1 MTALRGAE
9 LSRPERAAVDHDSV
23 PLLDVQDLRVSFPR
37 RTARRTAVTALGA
50 GAGAA
55 SAAASGAGALPPV
68 KDNGRRQGSYEEQ
81 VLAAP
86 GDWGVKNFRIP
97 ALAVTADGD
106 LLAAFDKRPE
116 HGDSPAPNSIWQ
128 RRSRDGG
135 ITWEEPTEVR
145 QGLES
150 DVPGEK
156 LGYSDPSYVVDVETG
171 TIFLFCVFSKDT
183 GVWNGEYGNDD
194 ADRGVMSA
202 NLSISRD
209 SGETWEHRSL
219 TEIVKPENC
228 RATFATSGAGI
239 QLRYGKHR
247 GRLIQQYA
255 GFFRNDTGGEDVS
268 AYSVYSD
275 DHGETWTMGT
285 PVGTEMD
292 ENKVA
297 ELSDGTVMMNSREHV
312 RTGCRWVALSHD
324 GGETW
329 ENLHRDPTLVDPG
342 NNAQLSRAYPEA
354 PQGSAKAKVLLF
366 SHADH
371 VPNDRV
377 NGTVEISTD
386 DGATWERKRVFA
398 PGACQY
404 SVIIAV
410 GRDEFLLAY
419 EGEEETIMIARLDMD
434 WILSR

>member
-1 MTALRGAE
+1 MDARLTRRGLLGTA
-9 LSRPERAAVDHDSV
+9 AA
-23 PLLDVQDLRVSFPR
+23 L
-37 RTARRTAVTALGA
+37 TALGTGTA
-50 GAGAA
+50 AATAAGAA
-55 SAAASGAGALPPV
+55 ALPLI
-68 KDNGRRQGSYEEQ
+68 KDQGRRQGSYEEQ

-86 GDWGVKNFRIP
+86 GDWGVLNFRIP
-97 ALAVTADGD
+97 ALAVAPNGD
-106 LLAAFDKRPE
+106 LLAAFDKRPV

-128 RRSRDGG
+128 RRSTDGG
-135 ITWEEPTEVR
+135 LTWGEPTVIR

-171 TIFLFCVFSKDT
+171 TIFLFCVFSKDV
-183 GVWNGEYGNDD
+183 GVWDGEYGNDD
-194 ADRGVMSA
+194 ADRRIMSA
-202 NLSISRD
+202 NLSISHD
-209 SGETWEHRSL
+209 SGATWEHRSL
-219 TEIVKPENC
+219 TEVVKPADC
-228 RATFATSGAGI
+228 RAMFASSGAGI

-255 GFFRNDTGGEDVS
+255 GWFRSGSGGEVVS

-285 PVGTEMD
+285 PVGAEMD
-292 ENKVA
+292 ENKVV
-297 ELSDGTVMMNSREHV
+297 ELSDGTVMLNSREHV
-312 RTGCRWVALSHD
+312 RTGRRWVALSHD

-329 ENLHRDPTLVDPG
+329 EDLHRDPTLVDPG
-342 NNAQLSRAYPEA
+342 NNAQISRAYPDA
-354 PQGSAKAKVLLF
+354 PQGSAAARVLLF

-371 VPNDRV
+371 VPTDRV

-404 SVIIAV
+404 SVIIPV

-419 EGEEETIMIARLDMD
+419 EGEQETLMIARLDMN

>member
-1 MTALRGAE
+1 MYARLTRRGLLGTAA
-9 LSRPERAAVDHDSV
+9 
-23 PLLDVQDLRVSFPR
+23 
-37 RTARRTAVTALGA
+37 AVTALSTGT
-50 GAGAA
+50 
-55 SAAASGAGALPPV
+55 AAATAAGPGARSLPPV
-68 KDNGRRQGSYEEQ
+68 KDRGRRQGTYEEQ

-86 GDWGVKNFRIP
+86 GDWGVLNFRIP
-97 ALAVTADGD
+97 ALAVAPNGD
-106 LLAAFDKRPE
+106 LLAAFDKRPV

-135 ITWEEPTEVR
+135 RTWEEPTVVR

-150 DVPGEK
+150 EVPGEK

-171 TIFLFCVFSKDT
+171 SIFLFCVFSKDV
-183 GVWNGEYGNDD
+183 GVWDSEYGNDD
-194 ADRGVMSA
+194 ADRRIMSA
-202 NLSISRD
+202 NLSVSHD
-209 SGETWEHRSL
+209 DGETWEHRSL
-219 TEIVKPENC
+219 TEVVKPENC
-228 RATFATSGAGI
+228 RAMFASSGAGI
-239 QLRYGKHR
+239 QLRYGAHA
-247 GRLIQQYA
+247 GRLVQQYA
-255 GFFRNDTGGEDVS
+255 GWFRNDADGEDVS

-275 DHGETWTMGT
+275 DHGETWTMGA
-285 PVGTEMD
+285 PVGTQMD

-312 RTGCRWVALSHD
+312 RTGHRWVALSHD

-329 ENLHRDPTLVDPG
+329 DELHRDPSLVDPG
-342 NNAQLSRAYPEA
+342 NNAQLCRAYPEA
-354 PQGSAKAKVLLF
+354 PEGSAKAKVLLF

-371 VPNDRV
+371 LPNDRV

-386 DGATWERKRVFA
+386 DGATWLRKRVFA

-404 SVIIAV
+404 SVIIPV

-419 EGEEETIMIARLDMD
+419 EGEQETIMIARLDMD

>member
-1 MTALRGAE
+1 MEPSLTRRGLLGTA
-9 LSRPERAAVDHDSV
+9 AA
-23 PLLDVQDLRVSFPR
+23 L
-37 RTARRTAVTALGA
+37 TAA
-50 GAGAA
+50 GAGAV
-55 SAAASGAGALPPV
+55 AAASPAAALPPI

-86 GDWGVKNFRIP
+86 GDWGVPNFRIP
-97 ALAVTADGD
+97 ALAVAPNGD
-106 LLAAFDKRPE
+106 LLAAFDKRPV

-135 ITWEEPTEVR
+135 RTWEEPTVVR
-145 QGLES
+145 AGLES
-150 DVPGEK
+150 EEPGEK
-156 LGYSDPSYVVDVETG
+156 LGYSDPSYVVDTETG
-171 TIFLFCVFSKDT
+171 TLFLFCVFSKDT
-183 GVWNGEYGNDD
+183 GVWDSEYGNDD
-194 ADRGVMSA
+194 ADRRIQSA
-202 NLSISRD
+202 NLSVSHD

-219 TEIVKPENC
+219 TEVVKPEDC
-228 RATFATSGAGI
+228 RAMFATSGAGI

-255 GFFRNDTGGEDVS
+255 GWFRGEGGEEDVS

-297 ELSDGTVMMNSREHV
+297 ELSDGTVMLNSREHV
-312 RTGCRWVALSHD
+312 RTGRRWVALSHD

-329 ENLHRDPTLVDPG
+329 EELHRDLHLVDPG
-342 NNAQLSRAYPEA
+342 NNAHLTRAYPEA
-354 PQGSAKAKVLLF
+354 PQGSAKAQVLLF

-371 VPNDRV
+371 EPDDRV

-398 PGACQY
+398 PGPCQY
-404 SVIIAV
+404 SVLIPVA
-410 GRDEFLLAY
+410 RDEFLLAY
-419 EGEEETIMIARLDMD
+419 EGEDETLMIARLDMD

>member
-1 MTALRGAE
+1 MDARPTRRGLLGTA
-9 LSRPERAAVDHDSV
+9 AA
-23 PLLDVQDLRVSFPR
+23 L
-37 RTARRTAVTALGA
+37 TAA
-50 GAGAA
+50 GAGVVTAA
-55 SAAASGAGALPPV
+55 SPAAALPPV
-68 KDNGRRQGSYEEQ
+68 KDHGRRQGRYEEQ

-86 GDWGVKNFRIP
+86 GDWGVANFRIP
-97 ALAVTADGD
+97 ALAVAPNGD
-106 LLAAFDKRPE
+106 LLAAFDKRPV

-135 ITWEEPTEVR
+135 KTWEEPTVVR
-145 QGLES
+145 AGLES

-171 TIFLFCVFSKDT
+171 TIFLFCVFSKDV
-183 GVWNGEYGNDD
+183 GVWDSEYGDD
-194 ADRGVMSA
+194 DEDRRIMSA
-202 NLSISRD
+202 NLSVSHD

-219 TEIVKPENC
+219 TEVVKPADC
-228 RATFATSGAGI
+228 RAMFASSGAGI
-239 QLRYGKHR
+239 QLRYGAHK

-255 GFFRNDTGGEDVS
+255 GWFRGESGGEDVS

-297 ELSDGTVMMNSREHV
+297 ELSDGTVMLNSREHV
-312 RTGCRWVALSHD
+312 RTGHRWVALSRD
-324 GGETW
+324 GGETY
-329 ENLHRDPTLVDPG
+329 EDLHRDPSLVDPG
-342 NNAQLSRAYPEA
+342 NNAQLSRAYPDDPE
-354 PQGSAKAKVLLF
+354 GSAKAEVLLF

-371 VPNDRV
+371 VPNSRE

-386 DGATWERKRVFA
+386 DGASWSRGRVFA
-398 PGACQY
+398 PGACSY
-404 SVIIAV
+404 SVIIPV

-419 EGEEETIMIARLDMD
+419 EGAQETIMIARLDMD

>member
-1 MTALRGAE
+1 MDAEMTRRGLFGTAAAL
-9 LSRPERAAVDHDSV
+9 S
-23 PLLDVQDLRVSFPR
+23 
-37 RTARRTAVTALGA
+37 ALGA
-50 GAGAA
+50 GTAAATASGPGAA
-55 SAAASGAGALPPV
+55 ALPPV
-68 KDNGRRQGSYEEQ
+68 KDRGTRQGSYEEQ

-86 GDWGVKNFRIP
+86 GDWGVLNFRIP
-97 ALAVTADGD
+97 ALAVAPNGD
-106 LLAAFDKRPE
+106 LLAAFDKRPV

-135 ITWEEPTEVR
+135 LTWEEPTVVR
-145 QGLES
+145 AGLES
-150 DVPGEK
+150 EVPGEK
-156 LGYSDPSYVVDVETG
+156 LGYSDPSYVVDTETG

-183 GVWNGEYGNDD
+183 GVWNSAYGNDD
-194 ADRGVMSA
+194 ADRQVMSA
-202 NLSISRD
+202 NLSVSHD
-209 SGETWEHRSL
+209 SGETWEHRSV
-219 TEIVKPENC
+219 TEIVKPEDC
-228 RATFATSGAGI
+228 RATFASSGAGI
-239 QLRYGKHR
+239 QLRYGAHK

-255 GFFRNDTGGEDVS
+255 GFFRSVGGGEHVS

-312 RTGCRWVALSHD
+312 RTGHRWVALSHD
-324 GGETW
+324 GGETYQD
-329 ENLHRDPTLVDPG
+329 LHRDPSLVDPG

-371 VPNDRV
+371 VPNARL
-377 NGTVEISTD
+377 NGTVEISAD
-386 DGATWERKRVFA
+386 DGATWERGRVFA

-404 SVIIAV
+404 SVIIPV

-419 EGEEETIMIARLDMD
+419 EGEQETIMIARLDMD

>member
-1 MTALRGAE
+1 MDARPTRRGLLGTAA
-9 LSRPERAAVDHDSV
+9 
-23 PLLDVQDLRVSFPR
+23 
-37 RTARRTAVTALGA
+37 AVTALGA

-55 SAAASGAGALPPV
+55 SAAVSGAGASLPPV

-312 RTGCRWVALSHD
+312 RTGCRWVALSND

-329 ENLHRDPTLVDPG
+329 EGLHRDPTLVDPG

>member
-1 MTALRGAE
+1 MRG
-9 LSRPERAAVDHDSV
+9 RAA
-23 PLLDVQDLRVSFPR
+23 
-37 RTARRTAVTALGA
+37 ALPAA
-50 GAGAA
+50 GAGVVTAA
-55 SAAASGAGALPPV
+55 SPAAALPPV
-68 KDNGRRQGSYEEQ
+68 KDHGRRQGRYEEQ

-86 GDWGVKNFRIP
+86 GDWGVANFRIP
-97 ALAVTADGD
+97 ALAVAPNGD
-106 LLAAFDKRPE
+106 LLAAFDKRPV

-135 ITWEEPTEVR
+135 KTWEEPTVVR
-145 QGLES
+145 AGLES

-171 TIFLFCVFSKDT
+171 TIFLFCVFSKDV
-183 GVWNGEYGNDD
+183 GVWDSEYGDD
-194 ADRGVMSA
+194 DEDRRIMSA
-202 NLSISRD
+202 NLSVSHD

-219 TEIVKPENC
+219 TEVVKPADC
-228 RATFATSGAGI
+228 RAMFASSGAGI
-239 QLRYGKHR
+239 QLRHGTHK

-255 GFFRNDTGGEDVS
+255 GWFRGESGGEDVS

-297 ELSDGTVMMNSREHV
+297 ELSDGTVMLNSREHV
-312 RTGCRWVALSHD
+312 RTGHRWVALSLD
-324 GGETW
+324 GGETY
-329 ENLHRDPTLVDPG
+329 EDLHRDPSLVDPG
-342 NNAQLSRAYPEA
+342 NNAQLSRAYPDDPE
-354 PQGSAKAKVLLF
+354 GSAKAEVLLF

-371 VPNDRV
+371 VPNSRE

-386 DGATWERKRVFA
+386 DGASWSRKRVFA
-398 PGACQY
+398 PGACSY
-404 SVIIAV
+404 SVIIPV

-419 EGEEETIMIARLDMD
+419 EGAQETIMIARLDMD

>member
-1 MTALRGAE
+1 MDARPTRRGLLGTA
-9 LSRPERAAVDHDSV
+9 AA
-23 PLLDVQDLRVSFPR
+23 L
-37 RTARRTAVTALGA
+37 TAA
-50 GAGAA
+50 GAGVVTAA
-55 SAAASGAGALPPV
+55 SPAAALPPV
-68 KDNGRRQGSYEEQ
+68 KDHGRRQGRYEEQ

-86 GDWGVKNFRIP
+86 GDWGVANFRIP
-97 ALAVTADGD
+97 ALAVAPNGD
-106 LLAAFDKRPE
+106 LLAAFDKRPV

-135 ITWEEPTEVR
+135 KTWEEPTVVR
-145 QGLES
+145 AGLES

-171 TIFLFCVFSKDT
+171 TIFLFCVFSKDV
-183 GVWNGEYGNDD
+183 GVWDSEYGDD
-194 ADRGVMSA
+194 DEDRRIMSA
-202 NLSISRD
+202 NLSVSHD

-219 TEIVKPENC
+219 TEVVKPADC
-228 RATFATSGAGI
+228 RAMFASSGAGI
-239 QLRYGKHR
+239 QLRHGTHK

-255 GFFRNDTGGEDVS
+255 GWFRGESGGEDVS

-285 PVGTEMD
+285 PAGTEMD

-297 ELSDGTVMMNSREHV
+297 ELSDGTVMLNSREHV
-312 RTGCRWVALSHD
+312 RTGHRWVALSLD
-324 GGETW
+324 GGETY
-329 ENLHRDPTLVDPG
+329 EDLHRDPSLVDPG
-342 NNAQLSRAYPEA
+342 NNAQLSRAYPDDPE
-354 PQGSAKAKVLLF
+354 GSAKAEVLLF

-371 VPNDRV
+371 VPNSRE

-386 DGATWERKRVFA
+386 DGASWSRKRVFA
-398 PGACQY
+398 PGACSY
-404 SVIIAV
+404 SVIIPV

-419 EGEEETIMIARLDMD
+419 EGAQETIMIARLDMD

>member
-1 MTALRGAE
+1 MDARPTRRGLLGTA
-9 LSRPERAAVDHDSV
+9 AA
-23 PLLDVQDLRVSFPR
+23 L
-37 RTARRTAVTALGA
+37 TAA
-50 GAGAA
+50 GAGVVTAA
-55 SAAASGAGALPPV
+55 SPAAALPPV
-68 KDNGRRQGSYEEQ
+68 KDHGRRQGRYEEQ

-86 GDWGVKNFRIP
+86 GDWGVANFRIP
-97 ALAVTADGD
+97 ALAVAPNGD
-106 LLAAFDKRPE
+106 LLAAFDKRPV

-135 ITWEEPTEVR
+135 KTWEEPTVVR
-145 QGLES
+145 AGLES

-171 TIFLFCVFSKDT
+171 SIFLFCVFSKDV
-183 GVWNGEYGNDD
+183 GVWDSEYGDD
-194 ADRGVMSA
+194 DEDRRIMSA
-202 NLSISRD
+202 NLSVSHD

-219 TEIVKPENC
+219 TEVVKPADC
-228 RATFATSGAGI
+228 RAMFASSGAGI
-239 QLRYGKHR
+239 QLRHGTHK

-255 GFFRNDTGGEDVS
+255 GWFRGESGGEDVS

-297 ELSDGTVMMNSREHV
+297 ELSDGTVMLNSREHV
-312 RTGCRWVALSHD
+312 RTGHRWVALSLD
-324 GGETW
+324 GGETY
-329 ENLHRDPTLVDPG
+329 EDLHRDPSLVDPG
-342 NNAQLSRAYPEA
+342 NNAQLSRAYPDDPE
-354 PQGSAKAKVLLF
+354 GSAKAEVLLF

-371 VPNDRV
+371 VPNSRE

-386 DGATWERKRVFA
+386 DGASWSRKRVFA
-398 PGACQY
+398 PGACSY
-404 SVIIAV
+404 SVIIPV

-419 EGEEETIMIARLDMD
+419 EGAQETIMIARLDMD

>member
-1 MTALRGAE
+1 MDARPTRRGLLGTAA
-9 LSRPERAAVDHDSV
+9 
-23 PLLDVQDLRVSFPR
+23 
-37 RTARRTAVTALGA
+37 AVTALGA

-55 SAAASGAGALPPV
+55 SAAVSGAGASLPPV

>member
-1 MTALRGAE
+1 MDARPTRRGLLGTAA
-9 LSRPERAAVDHDSV
+9 
-23 PLLDVQDLRVSFPR
+23 
-37 RTARRTAVTALGA
+37 AVTALGA
-50 GAGAA
+50 GTAAA
-55 SAAASGAGALPPV
+55 SAAVTGASASLPPV
-68 KDNGRRQGSYEEQ
+68 KDNGRRQGTYEEQ

-86 GDWGVKNFRIP
+86 GDWGVRNFRIP
-97 ALAVTADGD
+97 ALAVAPNGD

-219 TEIVKPENC
+219 TEVVKPENC

-371 VPNDRV
+371 VPDDRV

-398 PGACQY
+398 PGACMY

>member
-1 MTALRGAE
+1 MDARPTRRGLLGTA
-9 LSRPERAAVDHDSV
+9 AA
-23 PLLDVQDLRVSFPR
+23 L
-37 RTARRTAVTALGA
+37 TAA
-50 GAGAA
+50 GAGVVTAA
-55 SAAASGAGALPPV
+55 SPAAALPPV
-68 KDNGRRQGSYEEQ
+68 KDHGRRQGRYEEQ

-86 GDWGVKNFRIP
+86 GDWSVANFRIP
-97 ALAVTADGD
+97 ALAVAPNGD
-106 LLAAFDKRPE
+106 LLAAFDKRPV

-135 ITWEEPTEVR
+135 KTWEEPTVVR
-145 QGLES
+145 AGLES

-171 TIFLFCVFSKDT
+171 TIFLFCVFSKDV
-183 GVWNGEYGNDD
+183 GVWDSEYGDD
-194 ADRGVMSA
+194 DEDRRIMSA
-202 NLSISRD
+202 NLSVSHD

-219 TEIVKPENC
+219 TEVVKPADC
-228 RATFATSGAGI
+228 RAMFASSGAGI
-239 QLRYGKHR
+239 QLRHGTHK

-255 GFFRNDTGGEDVS
+255 GWFRGESGGEDVS

-297 ELSDGTVMMNSREHV
+297 ELSDGTVMLNSREHV
-312 RTGCRWVALSHD
+312 RTGHRWVALSLD
-324 GGETW
+324 GGETY
-329 ENLHRDPTLVDPG
+329 EDLHRDPSLVDPG
-342 NNAQLSRAYPEA
+342 NNAQLSRAYPDDPE
-354 PQGSAKAKVLLF
+354 GSAKAEVLLF

-371 VPNDRV
+371 VPNSRE

-386 DGATWERKRVFA
+386 DGASWSRKRVFA
-398 PGACQY
+398 PGACSY
-404 SVIIAV
+404 SVIIPV

-419 EGEEETIMIARLDMD
+419 EGAQETIMIARLDMD

>member
-1 MTALRGAE
+1 MDARPTRRGLLGTA
-9 LSRPERAAVDHDSV
+9 AA
-23 PLLDVQDLRVSFPR
+23 L
-37 RTARRTAVTALGA
+37 TAA
-50 GAGAA
+50 GAGVVTAA
-55 SAAASGAGALPPV
+55 SPAAALPPV
-68 KDNGRRQGSYEEQ
+68 KDHGRRQGRYEEQ

-86 GDWGVKNFRIP
+86 GDWGVANFRIP
-97 ALAVTADGD
+97 ALAVAPNGD
-106 LLAAFDKRPE
+106 LLAAFDKRPV

-135 ITWEEPTEVR
+135 KTWEEPTVVR
-145 QGLES
+145 AGLES

-171 TIFLFCVFSKDT
+171 TIFLFCVFSKDV
-183 GVWNGEYGNDD
+183 GVWDSEYGDD
-194 ADRGVMSA
+194 DEDRRIMSA
-202 NLSISRD
+202 NLSVSHD

-219 TEIVKPENC
+219 TEVVKPADC
-228 RATFATSGAGI
+228 RAMFASSGAGI
-239 QLRYGKHR
+239 QLRHGTHK

-255 GFFRNDTGGEDVS
+255 GWFRGESGGEDVS

-297 ELSDGTVMMNSREHV
+297 ELSDGTVMLNSREHV
-312 RTGCRWVALSHD
+312 RTGHRWVALSLD
-324 GGETW
+324 GGETY
-329 ENLHRDPTLVDPG
+329 EDLHRDPSLVDPG
-342 NNAQLSRAYPEA
+342 NNAQLSRAYPDDPE
-354 PQGSAKAKVLLF
+354 GSAKAEVLLF

-371 VPNDRV
+371 VPNSRE

-386 DGATWERKRVFA
+386 DGASWSRKRVFA
-398 PGACQY
+398 PGACSY
-404 SVIIAV
+404 SVIIPV

-419 EGEEETIMIARLDMD
+419 EGAQETIMIARLDMD

>member
-1 MTALRGAE
+1 MDARPTRRG
-9 LSRPERAAVDHDSV
+9 LLGAA
-23 PLLDVQDLRVSFPR
+23 
-37 RTARRTAVTALGA
+37 AAVTALGA

-55 SAAASGAGALPPV
+55 SAAVSGAGASLPPV

>member
-1 MTALRGAE
+1 MNARPTRRGLLGTA
-9 LSRPERAAVDHDSV
+9 AA
-23 PLLDVQDLRVSFPR
+23 L
-37 RTARRTAVTALGA
+37 TAA
-50 GAGAA
+50 GAGVVTAA
-55 SAAASGAGALPPV
+55 SPAAALPPV
-68 KDNGRRQGSYEEQ
+68 KDHGRRQGRYEEQ

-86 GDWGVKNFRIP
+86 GDWGVANFRIP
-97 ALAVTADGD
+97 ALAVAPNGD
-106 LLAAFDKRPE
+106 LLAAFDKRPV

-135 ITWEEPTEVR
+135 KTWEEPTVVR
-145 QGLES
+145 AGLES

-171 TIFLFCVFSKDT
+171 TIFLFCVFSKDV
-183 GVWNGEYGNDD
+183 GVWDSEYGDD
-194 ADRGVMSA
+194 DEDRRIMSA
-202 NLSISRD
+202 NLSVSHD

-219 TEIVKPENC
+219 TEVVKPADC
-228 RATFATSGAGI
+228 RAMFASSGAGI
-239 QLRYGKHR
+239 QLRHGTHK

-255 GFFRNDTGGEDVS
+255 GWFRGESGGEDVS

-297 ELSDGTVMMNSREHV
+297 ELSDGTVMLNSREHV
-312 RTGCRWVALSHD
+312 RTGHRWVALSLD
-324 GGETW
+324 GGETY
-329 ENLHRDPTLVDPG
+329 EDLHRDPSLVDPG
-342 NNAQLSRAYPEA
+342 NNAQLSRAYPDDPE
-354 PQGSAKAKVLLF
+354 GSAKAEVLLF

-371 VPNDRV
+371 VPNSRE

-386 DGATWERKRVFA
+386 DGASWSRKRVFA
-398 PGACQY
+398 PGACSY
-404 SVIIAV
+404 SVIIPV

-419 EGEEETIMIARLDMD
+419 EGAQETIMIARLDMD

>member
-1 MTALRGAE
+1 MDARPTRRGLLGTA
-9 LSRPERAAVDHDSV
+9 AA
-23 PLLDVQDLRVSFPR
+23 L
-37 RTARRTAVTALGA
+37 TAA
-50 GAGAA
+50 GAGVVTAA
-55 SAAASGAGALPPV
+55 SPAAALPPV
-68 KDNGRRQGSYEEQ
+68 KDHGRRQGRYEEQ

-86 GDWGVKNFRIP
+86 GDWGVANFRIP
-97 ALAVTADGD
+97 ALAVAPDGD
-106 LLAAFDKRPE
+106 LLAAFDKRPV

-135 ITWEEPTEVR
+135 KTWEEPTVVR
-145 QGLES
+145 AGLES

-171 TIFLFCVFSKDT
+171 TIFLFCVFSKDV
-183 GVWNGEYGNDD
+183 GVWDSEYGDD
-194 ADRGVMSA
+194 DEDRRIMSA
-202 NLSISRD
+202 NLSVSHD

-219 TEIVKPENC
+219 TEVVKPADC
-228 RATFATSGAGI
+228 RAMFASSGAGI
-239 QLRYGKHR
+239 QLRHGTHK

-255 GFFRNDTGGEDVS
+255 GWFRGESGGEDVS

-292 ENKVA
+292 ENKIA
-297 ELSDGTVMMNSREHV
+297 ELSDGTVMLNSREHV
-312 RTGCRWVALSHD
+312 RTGHRWVALSLD
-324 GGETW
+324 GGETY
-329 ENLHRDPTLVDPG
+329 EDLHRDPSLVDPG
-342 NNAQLSRAYPEA
+342 NNAQLSRAYPDDPE
-354 PQGSAKAKVLLF
+354 GSAKAEVLLF

-371 VPNDRV
+371 VPNSRE

-386 DGATWERKRVFA
+386 DGASWSRKRVFA
-398 PGACQY
+398 PGACSY
-404 SVIIAV
+404 SVIIPV

-419 EGEEETIMIARLDMD
+419 EGAQETIMIARLDMD

>member
-1 MTALRGAE
+1 MDARPTRRGLLGTA
-9 LSRPERAAVDHDSV
+9 AA
-23 PLLDVQDLRVSFPR
+23 L
-37 RTARRTAVTALGA
+37 TAA
-50 GAGAA
+50 GAGVVTAA
-55 SAAASGAGALPPV
+55 SPAAALPPV
-68 KDNGRRQGSYEEQ
+68 KDHGRRQGRYEEQ

-86 GDWGVKNFRIP
+86 GDWGVANFRIP
-97 ALAVTADGD
+97 ALAVAPNGD
-106 LLAAFDKRPE
+106 LLAAFDKRPV

-135 ITWEEPTEVR
+135 KTWEEPTVVR
-145 QGLES
+145 AGLES

-171 TIFLFCVFSKDT
+171 TIFLFCVFSKDV
-183 GVWNGEYGNDD
+183 GVWDSEYGDD
-194 ADRGVMSA
+194 DEDRRIMSA
-202 NLSISRD
+202 NLSVSHD

-219 TEIVKPENC
+219 TEVVKPADC
-228 RATFATSGAGI
+228 RAMFASSGAGI
-239 QLRYGKHR
+239 QLRHGTHK

-255 GFFRNDTGGEDVS
+255 GWSRGESGGEDVS

-297 ELSDGTVMMNSREHV
+297 ELSDGTVMLNSREHV
-312 RTGCRWVALSHD
+312 RTGHRWVALSLD
-324 GGETW
+324 GGETY
-329 ENLHRDPTLVDPG
+329 EDLHRDPSLVDPG
-342 NNAQLSRAYPEA
+342 NNAQLSRAYPDDPE
-354 PQGSAKAKVLLF
+354 GSAKAEVLLF

-371 VPNDRV
+371 VPNSRE

-386 DGATWERKRVFA
+386 DGASWSRKRVFA
-398 PGACQY
+398 PGACSY
-404 SVIIAV
+404 SVIIPV

-419 EGEEETIMIARLDMD
+419 EGAQETIMIARLDMD

>member
-1 MTALRGAE
+1 MDARPTRRGLLGTA
-9 LSRPERAAVDHDSV
+9 AA
-23 PLLDVQDLRVSFPR
+23 L
-37 RTARRTAVTALGA
+37 TAA
-50 GAGAA
+50 GAGVVTAA
-55 SAAASGAGALPPV
+55 SPAAALPPV
-68 KDNGRRQGSYEEQ
+68 KDHGRRQGRYEEQ

-86 GDWGVKNFRIP
+86 GDWGVANSRIP
-97 ALAVTADGD
+97 ALAVAPNGD
-106 LLAAFDKRPE
+106 LLAAFDKRPV

-135 ITWEEPTEVR
+135 KTWEEPTVVR
-145 QGLES
+145 AGLES

-171 TIFLFCVFSKDT
+171 TIFLFCVFSKDV
-183 GVWNGEYGNDD
+183 GVWDSEYGDD
-194 ADRGVMSA
+194 DEDRRIMSA
-202 NLSISRD
+202 NLSVSHD

-219 TEIVKPENC
+219 TEVVKPADC
-228 RATFATSGAGI
+228 RAMFASSGAGI
-239 QLRYGKHR
+239 QLRHGTHK

-255 GFFRNDTGGEDVS
+255 GWFRGESGGEDVS

-297 ELSDGTVMMNSREHV
+297 ELSDGTVMLNSREHV
-312 RTGCRWVALSHD
+312 RTGHRWVALSLD
-324 GGETW
+324 GGETY
-329 ENLHRDPTLVDPG
+329 EDLHRDPSLVDPG
-342 NNAQLSRAYPEA
+342 NNAQLSRAYPDDPE
-354 PQGSAKAKVLLF
+354 GSAKAEVLLF

-371 VPNDRV
+371 VPNSRE

-386 DGATWERKRVFA
+386 DGASWSRKRVFA
-398 PGACQY
+398 PGACSY
-404 SVIIAV
+404 SVIIPV

-419 EGEEETIMIARLDMD
+419 EGAQETIMIARLDMD

>member
-1 MTALRGAE
+1 MYARPTRRGLLGTAAALTAAGTGA
-9 LSRPERAAVDHDSV
+9 V
-23 PLLDVQDLRVSFPR
+23 
-37 RTARRTAVTALGA
+37 
-50 GAGAA
+50 
-55 SAAASGAGALPPV
+55 AAASPAAALPPA
-68 KDNGRRQGSYEEQ
+68 KDHGRRRGRYEEQ

-86 GDWGVKNFRIP
+86 GDWGVANFRIP
-97 ALAVTADGD
+97 ALAVAPNGD
-106 LLAAFDKRPE
+106 LLAAFDKRPV

-135 ITWEEPTEVR
+135 KTWEEPTVVR
-145 QGLES
+145 AGLES

-171 TIFLFCVFSKDT
+171 TIFLFCVFSKDV
-183 GVWNGEYGNDD
+183 GVWDSEYGDD
-194 ADRGVMSA
+194 DEDRRIMSA
-202 NLSISRD
+202 NLSVSHD

-219 TEIVKPENC
+219 TEVVKPADC
-228 RATFATSGAGI
+228 RAMFASSGAGI
-239 QLRYGKHR
+239 QLRYGAHK

-255 GFFRNDTGGEDVS
+255 GWFRNDAGGEDVS

-297 ELSDGTVMMNSREHV
+297 ELSDGTVMLNSREHV
-312 RTGCRWVALSHD
+312 RTGHRWVALSRD
-324 GGETW
+324 GGETY
-329 ENLHRDPTLVDPG
+329 EDLHRDPSLVDPG
-342 NNAQLSRAYPEA
+342 NNAQLSRAYPDA
-354 PQGSAKAKVLLF
+354 PEGSAKAEVLLF

-371 VPNDRV
+371 VPNSRE

-386 DGATWERKRVFA
+386 DGASWSRKRVFA
-398 PGACQY
+398 PGACSY
-404 SVIIAV
+404 SVIIPV

-419 EGEEETIMIARLDMD
+419 EGEQEAIMVARLDMD

>member
-1 MTALRGAE
+1 MDARPTRRGLLGTA
-9 LSRPERAAVDHDSV
+9 AA
-23 PLLDVQDLRVSFPR
+23 L
-37 RTARRTAVTALGA
+37 TAA
-50 GAGAA
+50 GAGVVTAA
-55 SAAASGAGALPPV
+55 SPAAALPPV
-68 KDNGRRQGSYEEQ
+68 KDHGRRQGRYEEQ

-86 GDWGVKNFRIP
+86 GDWGVANFRIP
-97 ALAVTADGD
+97 ALAVAPNGD
-106 LLAAFDKRPE
+106 LLAAFDKRPV
-116 HGDSPAPNSIWQ
+116 HGDSPAPNSIWH

-135 ITWEEPTEVR
+135 KTWEEPTVVR
-145 QGLES
+145 AGLES

-171 TIFLFCVFSKDT
+171 TIFLFCVFSKDV
-183 GVWNGEYGNDD
+183 GVWDSEYGDD
-194 ADRGVMSA
+194 DEDRRIMSA
-202 NLSISRD
+202 NLSVSHD

-219 TEIVKPENC
+219 TEVVKPADC
-228 RATFATSGAGI
+228 RAMFASSGAGI
-239 QLRYGKHR
+239 QLRHGTHK

-255 GFFRNDTGGEDVS
+255 GWFRGESGGEDVS

-297 ELSDGTVMMNSREHV
+297 ELSDGTVMLNSREHV
-312 RTGCRWVALSHD
+312 RTGHRWVALSLD
-324 GGETW
+324 GGETY
-329 ENLHRDPTLVDPG
+329 EDLHRDPSLVDPG
-342 NNAQLSRAYPEA
+342 NNAQLSRAYPDDPE
-354 PQGSAKAKVLLF
+354 GSAKAEVLLF

-371 VPNDRV
+371 VPNSRE

-386 DGATWERKRVFA
+386 DGASWSRKRVFA
-398 PGACQY
+398 PGACSY
-404 SVIIAV
+404 SVIIPV

-419 EGEEETIMIARLDMD
+419 EGAQETIMIARLDMD